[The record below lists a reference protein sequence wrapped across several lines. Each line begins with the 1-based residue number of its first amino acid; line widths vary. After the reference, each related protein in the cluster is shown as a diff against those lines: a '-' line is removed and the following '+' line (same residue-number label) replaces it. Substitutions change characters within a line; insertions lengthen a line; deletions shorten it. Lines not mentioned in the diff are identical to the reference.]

1 MGNNKKLTQVRDNV
15 CIGMSSYGWI
25 CKREYARFY
34 LWEKATRS
42 GKTIK
47 ECFYKQRYPAV
58 VSVPASLLTTRV

>member
-1 MGNNKKLTQVRDNV
+1 MSYLGNPYTAQNI
-15 CIGMSSYGWI
+15 IGMSSYGWI

-47 ECFYKQRYPAV
+47 ECFYKQEIPVFNY
-58 VSVPASLLTTRV
+58 SINDN